1 MEGGI
6 PEADISAFRE
16 CLGLSRKNPY
26 VLRLAFSAGIGGLLF
41 GYDTGV
47 ISGALL
53 YIRDDFKDVD
63 RKTWLQE
70 AIVSTALAGA
80 IVGASV
86 GGWMNDRFGRKVS
99 ILVADALFFIGAVI
113 MAAAPS
119 AAVLIVGRIFV
130 GLGVGMAS
138 MASPLYISEASP
150 TRVRGAL
157 PNCNPAANTKQQLG
171 SNNQICSLAT
181 ALTVVVNA
189 IVVIAAV
196 RCGCDRCDVNYFAI
210 KTIFLNPMRVHV
222 DVLRSDTAAAPGT
235 WRWMLGVAALP
246 AVIQI
251 VLMFFLPES
260 PRWLYRKGRGDEGE
274 IILRKIYQPEDVE
287 AEIYALKES
296 VALELKEAES
306 TGNISIVTLFKT
318 KSVRRGL
325 YAGMGLQIFQQFVGI
340 NTVMYY
346 SPTIVQLAGFASN
359 QTALLL
365 SLITAGLNAFGSI
378 LSIYFIDKTGRKK
391 LALISLC
398 GVVLSLILLTVTFRQ
413 TETHSPFISK
423 VESYHFNNGTCPGY
437 GKAVDQSQWD
447 CMKCLKASPECG
459 FCADGSDKCQFQI
472 PKILASHANSIPTL
486 VPRKERERKDAE
498 IASAEFMELLPGA
511 CLAMND
517 NTKNECHDGQRAW
530 YTRGCPS
537 KFGWLALV
545 GLGLYIIFFSPG
557 MGTVPWV
564 VNSEIYPLRYRGIC
578 GGIASTTVWVSNLI
592 VTQTFLTLTEAIG
605 TAWTFMLFGCVAV
618 VAIVFVLIC
627 VPETKGVP
635 MEEVEEMLNQRAM
648 HLRFWEKESAAR
660 KGNGG
665 V

>member
-1 MEGGI
+1 MEGGV

-16 CLGLSRKNPY
+16 CLSLSWKNPY

-80 IVGASV
+80 IIGAAV
-86 GGWMNDRFGRKVS
+86 GGWINDRFGRKIS
-99 ILVADALFFIGAVI
+99 ILSADTLFFIGSVI
-113 MAAAPS
+113 MAAASSPS
-119 AAVLIVGRIFV
+119 ILIVGRVFV

-157 PNCNPAANTKQQLG
+157 VSLNSFLITGGQFLSYLINLAFTK
-171 SNNQICSLAT
+171 
-181 ALTVVVNA
+181 
-189 IVVIAAV
+189 
-196 RCGCDRCDVNYFAI
+196 
-210 KTIFLNPMRVHV
+210 
-222 DVLRSDTAAAPGT
+222 APGT

-246 AVIQI
+246 AVVQ
-251 VLMFFLPES
+251 VGLMFFLPES
-260 PRWLYRKGRGDEGE
+260 PRWLFRKGREEEGKA
-274 IILRKIYQPEDVE
+274 ILRKIYPPHEVE
-287 AEIYALKES
+287 AEIQALQES
-296 VALELKEAES
+296 VALEIEEAEAS
-306 TGNISIVTLFKT
+306 GDISMMKLLKT
-318 KSVRRGL
+318 KTVRRGL
-325 YAGMGLQIFQQFVGI
+325 CAGMGLQLFQQFVGI

-398 GVVLSLILLTVTFRQ
+398 GVVLSLALLTVTFRQ
-413 TETHSPFISK
+413 TETHSPMISPI
-423 VESYHFNNGTCPGY
+423 ETSSFNNTCPGFST
-437 GKAVDQSQWD
+437 AVDPAGWD

-459 FCADGSDKCQFQI
+459 FCADGS
-472 PKILASHANSIPTL
+472 NT
-486 VPRKERERKDAE
+486 
-498 IASAEFMELLPGA
+498 LLPGA
-511 CLAMND
+511 CLVSND
-517 NTKNECHDGQRAW
+517 ITKNQCHSDHRAW

-537 KFGWLALV
+537 KWGWVALIGLA
-545 GLGLYIIFFSPG
+545 LYIIFFSPG

-592 VTQTFLTLTEAIG
+592 VSQSFLSLTQAIG
-605 TAWTFMLFGCVAV
+605 TAWTFMLFGFVAV
-618 VAIVFVLIC
+618 IAIFFVIIV

-635 MEEVEEMLNQRAM
+635 MEEVEKMLDQRAF
-648 HLRFWEKESAAR
+648 HYKFWEKRSDPQSQKA
-660 KGNGG
+660 
-665 V
+665 